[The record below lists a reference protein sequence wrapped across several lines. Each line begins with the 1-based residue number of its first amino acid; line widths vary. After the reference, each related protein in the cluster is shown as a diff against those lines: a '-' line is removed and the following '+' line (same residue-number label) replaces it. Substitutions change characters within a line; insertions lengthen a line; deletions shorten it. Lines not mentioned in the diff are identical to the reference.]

1 MWLKFMEPEDWV
13 HVRVMTKVSND
24 IAMVVEKKVV
34 IPDTPRKKKT
44 RWQWK
49 ITPSSCKGVSVSTNM
64 VQICAHDLIGIYKL
78 VT

>member
-34 IPDTPRKKKT
+34 IPDTPRKKK
-44 RWQWK
+44 K
-49 ITPSSCKGVSVSTNM
+49 NKMAMENHSF
-64 VQICAHDLIGIYKL
+64 
-78 VT
+78 

>member
-34 IPDTPRKKKT
+34 IPDTPRKKKKK
-44 RWQWK
+44 QDGNGK
-49 ITPSSCKGVSVSTNM
+49 SLLLVAKGSVYP
-64 VQICAHDLIGIYKL
+64 LIWYGY
-78 VT
+78 VHMT